1 MAVTAEQ
8 LDKVRQGVIEREGA
22 ADPESLRR
30 LIRVEINPVEHFSYE
45 AHSPAEPQFKMMIDE
60 PKARGGGEQ
69 GPSPTIYFL
78 TGSAS
83 CLLNQFLRLSI
94 AEGLDIRFTQMQAK
108 GEFQRK
114 VGGGFVSITQE
125 IYAEGSASQ
134 EELEKLTE
142 KAESFCYVHM
152 TLNKVVTMTTVLYL
166 NGNEVVRQVTGP
178 DNAA

>member
-8 LDKVRQGVIEREGA
+8 LEQVRQGVIEREGA

-30 LIRVEINPVEHFSYE
+30 LIRVEINPVEHFTYE
-45 AHSPAEPQFKMMIDE
+45 AHSPAEPHLKMMIDE

-69 GPSPTIYFL
+69 GPSPTVYFL

-83 CLLNQFLRLSI
+83 CLLNQFLRVSI
-94 AEGLDIRFTQMQAK
+94 AEGLDLRFTQMQAK

-142 KAESFCYVHM
+142 KAESFCYIHM
-152 TLNKVVTMTTVLYL
+152 TLNKVLTMTTVLYL
-166 NGNEVVRQVTGP
+166 NGKEVVRQVTGP
-178 DNAA
+178 EKAA